1 MSDPKIYTQLLRLSE
16 PWYISRIDVD
26 VAGEAAHVFID
37 HRHSQLPCPTCSK
50 LCNVRDHTEER
61 EWRHLD
67 LWQCTTWLHA
77 RLPRTD
83 CSEHGVLRVDVPWSE
98 PGSRFSMMFEGRVIL
113 ALLACKTVSG
123 ASNLMR
129 ITWDEAH
136 GIMTRAVSRGLMRRE
151 EVEMPYLAADEK
163 SYGRG
168 GKKFVTILMDLKR
181 GVVHGTAPG
190 RSKLSLKSLLKTM
203 SFTQKSA
210 VSAIAMDMHDPYR
223 TAVSESF
230 PEPGPAVV
238 HDRFHI
244 AKHMNEALNDVR
256 KGEARKLTDANDR
269 TLVGSRQLWLWG
281 EENIPE
287 KRLPEFEKLKKS
299 DLATAEVWAQKENLR
314 RLWDHT
320 GVRAARKHFKAW
332 ATWVRNSGRARVTK
346 VADMIESRLDDVI
359 SYCKHPITSGPLEGM
374 NSIIM
379 AIQRAGR
386 GYRHAESFGIA
397 IMFFCGGLDMAPK

>member
-37 HRHSQLPCPTCSK
+37 HRQLQLPCPTCGK
-50 LCNVRDHTEER
+50 PCNVRDHTDER

-67 LWQCTTWLHA
+67 LWQCTTWLHT
-77 RLPRTD
+77 RLPRTE
-83 CSEHGVLRVDVPWSE
+83 CSEHGILRVNVPWSE

-113 ALLACKTVSG
+113 ALQACKTVTG
-123 ASNLMR
+123 ASGLMR
-129 ITWDEAH
+129 ISWDEAH
-136 GIMTRAVSRGLMRRE
+136 GIMNRAVARGLLRRE
-151 EVEMPYLAADEK
+151 EIDMPHLAADEK

-181 GVVHGTAPG
+181 GTVYGTTPG
-190 RSKLSLKSLLKTM
+190 RSKMSLKSMLMAL
-203 SFTQKSA
+203 SSRQKSA

-223 TAVSESF
+223 DAVRESF
-230 PEPGPAVV
+230 AEPGPAVV

-256 KGEARKLTDANDR
+256 KAEARQLSDVEDR
-269 TLVGSRQLWLWG
+269 TLVGSRQLWLFG

-287 KRLPEFEKLKKS
+287 KRIAEFAKLKKS

-314 RLWDHT
+314 RLWDHSST
-320 GVRAARKHFKAW
+320 RAARHHFKAW
-332 ATWVRNSGRARVTK
+332 ATWVRSSRRARVIT
-346 VADMIESRLDDVI
+346 VANMIESRLEDVI
-359 SYCKHPITSGPLEGM
+359 SYCKHPISSGPLEGM

-386 GYRHAESFGIA
+386 GYRHPETFGTA
-397 IMFFCGGLDMAPK
+397 ILFFCGGLDMAPK